1 MTDFTLLTPDTVPGY
16 LASSPAL
23 QQVVDPDALDSVA
36 EIGDGNMN
44 LVFVVRDRNG
54 RGVVLKQ
61 SLPHARSDPGW
72 PITRDR
78 SRREA
83 VLLSE
88 HFRFDA
94 EHVPAVYSYDADNHV
109 LAIED
114 LSDHQVWRREL
125 IAGRVHDYAAEALGR
140 YVARVG
146 FGTSVFGMPV
156 VEKRQL
162 VAATVNAELT
172 EITEDLVF
180 TEPYIEHEHNSVL
193 PANEPDVLAL
203 RSDRALIREI
213 GKAKIAFID
222 NTQALLHG
230 DLHTGSV
237 FVRAEGQSVRAF
249 DPEFGAYGPIGFDL
263 GAVWANL
270 VLAAARAEALG
281 EPRRADQILRLP
293 VVLLDAFEEE
303 YRRLWPSRVDPR
315 VYPDEVLEDV
325 LAGIRL
331 DSAVY
336 AAAKA
341 IRRIVG
347 FAKVADI
354 ETLEPEARE
363 GAARGVLRAGRALA
377 VERHDDP
384 SPVAL
389 NLRVAE
395 ILAETAR
402 R

>member
-1 MTDFTLLTPDTVPGY
+1 MTDHKLLTPEAVPAY
-16 LASSPAL
+16 LAATPAL
-23 QQVVDPDALDSVA
+23 AAVVDPEAIASVA

-44 LVFVVRDRNG
+44 LVFVVKDERG
-54 RGVVLKQ
+54 RGLVLKQ

-83 VLLSE
+83 VLLTE
-88 HFRFDA
+88 HFRLDS

-114 LSDHQVWRREL
+114 LSDHRVWRGEL
-125 IAGRVHDYAAEALGR
+125 IAGRVHDYAAEELGR
-140 YVARVG
+140 YVARTG
-146 FGTSVFGMPV
+146 FGTSVFGMHVPD
-156 VEKRQL
+156 KRQL
-162 VAATVNAELT
+162 VSSTVNAELT

-180 TEPYIEHEHNSVL
+180 TEPYIEHEHNSFL
-193 PANEPDVLAL
+193 PGLAPDVAAL
-203 RSDRALIREI
+203 RADRRLIREI
-213 GKAKIAFID
+213 GLAKIAFID
-222 NTQALLHG
+222 NTQSLLHG

-237 FVRAEGQSVRAF
+237 FVRAEGRSVRAF
-249 DPEFGAYGPIGFDL
+249 DPEFGAFGPTGFDL

-281 EPRRADQILRLP
+281 EQSRADQILRLP
-293 VVLLDAFEEE
+293 AVLLDAFEEE

-325 LAGIRL
+325 LASIKL

-341 IRRIVG
+341 IRRIIG

-363 GAARGVLRAGRALA
+363 GAARGVLRAARALA

-389 NLRVAE
+389 SLLTGQ
-395 ILAETAR
+395 ILAESAR

>member
-1 MTDFTLLTPDTVPGY
+1 MTDFTFLTPETVPDY
-16 LASSPAL
+16 LARTPAL
-23 QQVVDPDALDSVA
+23 TEIVDAGDLESVA

-44 LVFVVRDRNG
+44 LVFVVRDRLG
-54 RGVVLKQ
+54 HGVVLKQ
-61 SLPHARSDPGW
+61 SLPHPRTDPNW

-83 VLLSE
+83 VLLTE
-88 HFRFDA
+88 HFRVDS
-94 EHVPAVYSYDADNHV
+94 EHVPAVYSFDADHHV

-125 IAGRVHDYAAEALGR
+125 IAGRVHDYAAAELGR

-146 FGTSVFGMPV
+146 FGTSVFGLPV
-156 VEKRQL
+156 PDKRAL
-162 VAATVNAELT
+162 VATTTNAELT

-180 TEPYIEHEHNSVL
+180 SEPYVEHRHNSFL
-193 PANEPDVLAL
+193 PGNAQDVAAI
-203 RSDRALIREI
+203 RADRALIREI
-213 GKAKIAFID
+213 GNAKIAFID

-237 FVRAEGQSVRAF
+237 FVRPEGQSVRAF

-270 VLAAARAEALG
+270 VLAAARAEAVG
-281 EPRRADQILRLP
+281 EPQRAAQILALP
-293 VVLLDAFEEE
+293 AALLDAFDAE

-331 DSAVY
+331 DSAVF
-336 AAAKA
+336 AAAKT
-341 IRRIVG
+341 IRRIIG

-363 GAARGVLRAGRALA
+363 GAARGALRAARALA

-384 SPVAL
+384 SPAAL
-389 NLRVAE
+389 SFRVAA

>member
-1 MTDFTLLTPDTVPGY
+1 MTDYTLLTAETVPSY
-16 LASSPAL
+16 LAETPAL
-23 QQVVDPDALDSVA
+23 AAVVDTDALASVA

-44 LVFVVRDRNG
+44 LVFVVRDRAG
-54 RGVVLKQ
+54 HGLVLKQ

-83 VLLSE
+83 VLLTE
-88 HFRFDA
+88 HFRLDA
-94 EHVPAVYSYDADNHV
+94 AHVPAVYCFDADHHV

-125 IAGRVHDYAAEALGR
+125 IAGRVHGYAAAELGR

-146 FGTSVFGMPV
+146 FGTSVFGLRVPA
-156 VEKRQL
+156 KRAL
-162 VAATVNAELT
+162 VSATVNAELT

-180 TEPYIEHEHNSVL
+180 TEPYIEHEHNSFL
-193 PANEPDVLAL
+193 PGNGPDVAAL
-203 RSDRALIREI
+203 RADRALVREI
-213 GKAKIAFID
+213 GNAKIAFID
-222 NTQALLHG
+222 NTQSLLHG

-237 FVRAEGQSVRAF
+237 FVRADGESVRAF
-249 DPEFGAYGPIGFDL
+249 DPEFGAYGPTGFDL

-270 VLAAARAEALG
+270 VLAAARAEAVG
-281 EPRRADQILRLP
+281 APERAEEILRLP
-293 VVLLDAFEEE
+293 TVLLDEFEAE

-315 VYPDEVLEDV
+315 VYPDDVLEDV

-331 DSAVY
+331 DSAVF

-341 IRRIVG
+341 IRRIIG

-354 ETLEPEARE
+354 QTLEPEARE
-363 GAARGVLRAGRALA
+363 GAARGVLRAARALA
-377 VERHDDP
+377 VERHDDS
-384 SPVAL
+384 SPVTLSA
-389 NLRVAE
+389 RVAG